1 MRLVELR
8 KITEYLIE
16 NNKYLSFHEKKI
28 NIKKNELETL
38 KLKLEDEEKDNFE
51 KYKVKDF

>member
-28 NIKKNELETL
+28 NIKKNELENL